1 MADNATPTNATATP
15 AWMHFVNFDG
25 RLTGHT
31 AQVVKQVAESR
42 GISPQD
48 LLGEILAEGLKAYN
62 GTVPAT
68 VKADDVKVEPMTI
81 NAGNGGF
88 HVVTVVAD
96 GYGSLVAEDT
106 NGAERARVECQDP
119 DEADEN
125 PGKDLADLMA
135 EFTKVTEAE
144 RNA

>member
-1 MADNATPTNATATP
+1 MADNATP

-31 AQVVKQVAESR
+31 AQIVKQVAESR

-48 LLGEILAEGLKAYN
+48 LLAEVLAEGLKAYN
-62 GTVPAT
+62 GTNPAT

-88 HVVTVVAD
+88 HVLTFVAD
-96 GYGSLVAEDT
+96 GYGNLVAEDS
-106 NGAERARVECQDP
+106 NGVEKARCEWKTED
-119 DEADEN
+119 DDTDSHE
-125 PGKDLADLMA
+125 
-135 EFTKVTEAE
+135 EFTKLA
-144 RNA
+144 RQSFNH